1 MGEHC
6 DGSGPSTRAEALG
19 RDYTSG
25 RNASTDMTCLG
36 KDILLGWRFSPA
48 LGYDDGCQ
56 VTEARL
62 LRQNRAH
69 LFEMIHV
76 VSGDLGGQVADRHLT
91 ALGVDAVSL
100 PLFRGQPPEHAEI
113 RSP

>member
-1 MGEHC
+1 VTVAVPPLELKLWVGITLPE
-6 DGSGPSTRAEALG
+6 
-19 RDYTSG
+19 

-36 KDILLGWRFSPA
+36 KDILSGGRLSPA
-48 LGYDDGCQ
+48 PGYDDGCQ

-62 LRQNRAH
+62 LRQNGAN
-69 LFEMIHV
+69 LLQMIHV

-100 PLFRGQPPEHAEI
+100 PLFLREPREHTEI